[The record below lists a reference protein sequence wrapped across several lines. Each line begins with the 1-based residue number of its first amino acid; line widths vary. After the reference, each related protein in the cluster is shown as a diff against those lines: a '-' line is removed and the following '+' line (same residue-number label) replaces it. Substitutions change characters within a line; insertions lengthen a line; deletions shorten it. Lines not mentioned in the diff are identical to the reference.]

1 MPDPRHRLGI
11 AAEAAVAIHLESRGW
26 RIVERRWRCRFGE
39 IDLVCLDPGG
49 VLVGVEVRARRTKRA
64 GSPLESIDARRLHRL
79 RASLMEYTTSYR
91 GRYDGLRIDLAAVER
106 PDGVWRIRFHSA
118 VDAW

>member
-11 AAEAAVAIHLESRGW
+11 AAEAAVAMHLESLGW
-26 RIVERRWRCRFGE
+26 RILERRWRCRFGE
-39 IDLVCLDPGG
+39 LDLVCLGPGC

-79 RASLMEYTTSYR
+79 RASLVEYTTSHR
-91 GRYDGLRIDLAAVER
+91 GRYDGLRIDLAAVDR
-106 PDGVWRIRFHSA
+106 PDGAWRIGIHFG